1 MFPVAVELG
10 RPILAIRAPGTTYTA
25 GLGEA
30 VGCCWLIAGGKLLA
44 VVAILGAGVELE
56 NSGSAVASK
65 GLDGRDCKGTLL
77 GLPAGESVDA
87 QTDLEVPPAPNP
99 NSTFGRSCASGI
111 AFGGPAP
118 LFIKF
123 DMKLEAE
130 WYGVEGAIKATL
142 GCGSLRTAGAGI
154 IWGREIG
161 SITEGKAWP

>member
-1 MFPVAVELG
+1 LGFRDGGLSELPFP
-10 RPILAIRAPGTTYTA
+10 APGTTYTA
-25 GLGEA
+25 GLREA
-30 VGCCWLIAGGKLLA
+30 VGYCWFIAGGKVLA
-44 VVAILGAGVELE
+44 GVARLGAGVELE

-87 QTDLEVPPAPNP
+87 QAALEVSPAPNP
-99 NSTFGRSCASGI
+99 NSTFGRSCVSGI
-111 AFGGPAP
+111 AFSGPAP

-130 WYGVEGAIKATL
+130 WYRVEGTIKATL

-161 SITEGKAWP
+161 LITVGKVWS